1 MERGEGV
8 RKHVEY
14 ILKEWVSLP
23 GVRILWGCY
32 WIIIIMAITLI
43 TASDNYEDVEGHNDI
58 LCVSGF
64 CEILADDM
72 ME

>member
-1 MERGEGV
+1 MMV
-8 RKHVEY
+8 
-14 ILKEWVSLP
+14 L
-23 GVRILWGCY
+23 Y

-58 LCVSGF
+58 LCGSGL
-64 CEILADDM
+64 CEILADDK